1 MVFDLPVSGTKV
13 KPQQLTALHLF
24 CGLSFFGT
32 GAIMYRY
39 NFDLTTLGLFLL
51 LFGLAL
57 MSVTILKNKLV
68 TSGKVNVMM
77 RVMELLVAAA
87 IALLSYKEQWR
98 FPIWI
103 FSVLVVVI
111 IFSLYWERDA
121 GQQLYVGVDDAGVHM
136 PVTSRKRF
144 VPWVEA
150 DQVLLRYGVLSVDCL
165 DNKLFQ
171 FDVSASKVNVDE
183 FNAYCAARVE
193 EQVPNRVNNNW

>member
-24 CGLSFFGT
+24 CGLAFLGT

-39 NFDLTTLGLFLL
+39 NFELTNLGLGLL

-57 MSVTILKNKLV
+57 MSVTIIKNKWI
-68 TSGKVNVMM
+68 TSGKVNVLM
-77 RVMELLVAAA
+77 RVLELLVAAA

-98 FPIWI
+98 FPIGI
-103 FSVLVVVI
+103 FTVLVLVI
-111 IFSLYWERDA
+111 LFSLYWERDA
-121 GQQLYVGVDDAGVHM
+121 GQQLYVSVDDAGVHM

-165 DNKLFQ
+165 NNKLYQ
-171 FDVSASKVNVDE
+171 FDVSASRVNVEE
-183 FNAYCAARVE
+183 FNAYCATKVE
-193 EQVPNRVNNNW
+193 EQVPNRAKNEW